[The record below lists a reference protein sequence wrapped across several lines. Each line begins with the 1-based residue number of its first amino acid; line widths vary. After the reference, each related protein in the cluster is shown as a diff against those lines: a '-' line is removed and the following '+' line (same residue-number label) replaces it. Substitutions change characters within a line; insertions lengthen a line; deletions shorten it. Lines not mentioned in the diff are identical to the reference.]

1 MGRISKGVMRRLRII
16 RETIKEESK
25 SKWVSANDVLKSDP
39 TYGVASSIPSHF
51 VETCEQLEFLYDG
64 LQLHFGKERL
74 GKKNASKSKE

>member
-1 MGRISKGVMRRLRII
+1 MGRTCKGVMRRLRII
-16 RETIKEESK
+16 RNTIKEEPK
-25 SKWVSANDVLKSDP
+25 GKWVSANDVLKSDP
-39 TYGVASSIPSHF
+39 MNGEASSIPSHF